1 VTDSDTGDESAVS
14 GQGPEERADAESTLS
29 EADFFDAVERLERP
43 VLTADQV
50 ARVAGISQDE
60 ASTALSELAGDGI
73 VDRLDVSSDP
83 VVWFPRDWGGLAKR
97 ERVVPFP
104 ERREIVV
111 DQPEQFTRARL
122 TQFAHLVEAT
132 GSGRY
137 LYEVR
142 REDVWNA
149 PFDDLDDLLATVRA
163 VLPERAPGLENW
175 IGDQWNR
182 AHQFTLRTHED
193 GYVVLEAATANLMG
207 NVAREKLDED
217 HLRAPISDTESWV
230 AEESVAA
237 VKRILYEAGYPVQDE
252 RDLATGEDL
261 DFRLELSLRDYQHH
275 WADEFEKLGSG
286 VLVGPPGS
294 GKTVAAMGVMERVGG
309 ETLILV
315 PSRELAAQW
324 REALLADTTL
334 SPENI
339 GEYHGGE
346 KQVRPVTIATYQT
359 AGMDRHRQLF
369 EQREWG
375 LIVYDEVHHVP
386 ATIYRR
392 SADLQTKH
400 RLGLSATPVRAD
412 DRETDI
418 FTLVGPP
425 IGTDWS
431 GLFDAGFVQEP
442 VVEIRH
448 VPWASDADREAYGD
462 AERHEKRE
470 AAASN
475 PAKLDEIRYLLADHR
490 DAQTLIFV
498 DYLDQGN
505 DYADA
510 LDVPF
515 ISGETRHAR
524 RERLLQEFRSG
535 DRRVLLISR
544 VGDEGIDLPNADL
557 AIVASGLGGSRRQG
571 AQRAGRTMRPA
582 GSSRMVLLATQGT
595 VEEEFARKQTRHLAE
610 KGVRVRETGVDGAGN
625 EPVVDGRENDAG
637 ADDTRDDAGV
647 DGAGGDAG
655 SK

>member
-1 VTDSDTGDESAVS
+1 VTDRNTEDEATPPDEDPGEGTDTEPG
-14 GQGPEERADAESTLS
+14 LS
-29 EADFFDAVERLERP
+29 EDDFFGAVERLERP

-50 ARVAGISQDE
+50 ARVTGVSQDA
-60 ASTALSELAGDGI
+60 ASDALAELAGDG
-73 VDRLDVSSDP
+73 VVERLDVSSDP
-83 VVWFPRDWGGLAKR
+83 VVWYPRDWGRLARR

-132 GSGRY
+132 RSGRY

-142 REDVWNA
+142 EEDVWNA
-149 PFDDLDDLLATVRA
+149 PFDALDDLLATVRA
-163 VLPERAPGLENW
+163 VLPERAPALEDW
-175 IGDQWNR
+175 IGDQWTR

-193 GYVVLEAATANLMG
+193 GYVVLEAASASLMG

-230 AEESVAA
+230 AEGSVAA

-261 DFRLELSLRDYQHH
+261 DFRLDLALRDYQHH
-275 WADEFEKLGSG
+275 WVDEFEKLGSG

-294 GKTVAAMGVMERVGG
+294 GKTVAAMGIMERVGG

-315 PSRELAAQW
+315 PSRELATQW
-324 REALLADTTL
+324 REALLEDTIL
-334 SPENI
+334 PAEKI
-339 GEYHGGE
+339 GEYHGGQ
-346 KQVRPVTIATYQT
+346 KRVRPVTIATYQT

-369 EQREWG
+369 EQRKWG

-386 ATIYRR
+386 ASIYRR

-412 DRETDI
+412 EKETEI

-442 VVEIRH
+442 VVEIRY
-448 VPWASDADREAYGD
+448 VPWASEADRDEYAD
-462 AERHEKRE
+462 VERHEKRQV
-470 AAASN
+470 AAAN
-475 PAKLDEIRYLLADHR
+475 PAKLDEIRYLLAEHR
-490 DAQTLIFV
+490 DENTLIFV
-498 DYLDQGN
+498 DYLDQGEG
-505 DYADA
+505 YADA

-524 RERLLQEFRSG
+524 RERLLREFRDG
-535 DRRVLLISR
+535 ERRVLLVSR

-582 GSSRMVLLATQGT
+582 GSSRMILLATRGT
-595 VEEEFARKQTRHLAE
+595 VEEDFARRQTHHLAE
-610 KGVRVRETGVDGAGN
+610 KGVRVRETGVDGPG
-625 EPVVDGRENDAG
+625 
-637 ADDTRDDAGV
+637 DDSGV
-647 DGAGGDAG
+647 R
-655 SK
+655 